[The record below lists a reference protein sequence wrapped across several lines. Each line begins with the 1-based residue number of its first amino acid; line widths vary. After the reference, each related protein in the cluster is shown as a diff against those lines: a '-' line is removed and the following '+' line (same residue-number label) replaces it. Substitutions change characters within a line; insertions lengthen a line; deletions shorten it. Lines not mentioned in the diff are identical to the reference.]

1 MLVFYLHI
9 SNKQWIKFL
18 FFLTLV
24 YISWDFT
31 ETKHLPIL
39 NSGIFIVHYS
49 LYVIIKICVCG
60 IVLLSHEACSI
71 LSETRILSSC
81 NFKPWFLVEIIC
93 FSGWI
98 IINKVYVLVQLE
110 ILILT
115 IDAHSFL
122 GGHLILII
130 FHNFFYYLFS
140 IFRII

>member
-60 IVLLSHEACSI
+60 IVLLSHKACFI

-93 FSGWI
+93 FNGWI
-98 IINKVYVLVQLE
+98 IINKVYVLFQLE
-110 ILILT
+110 IWILT
-115 IDAHSFL
+115 IDALSFL
-122 GGHLILII
+122 GGLLILII
-130 FHNFFYYLFS
+130 IQILGITS
-140 IFRII
+140 RTLL